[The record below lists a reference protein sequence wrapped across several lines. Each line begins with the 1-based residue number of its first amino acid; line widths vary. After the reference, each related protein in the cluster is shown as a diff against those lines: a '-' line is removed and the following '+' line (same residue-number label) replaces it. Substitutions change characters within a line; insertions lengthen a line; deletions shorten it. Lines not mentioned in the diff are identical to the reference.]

1 MHFIHFHHVC
11 FLSNECHAPP
21 IKGEELWDY
30 CVATTGGHMKTWSD
44 QIRDL
49 QDQAK
54 ANAAAR
60 EQQAVEA
67 FTRRTTPVQTR
78 LEKLINSMPE
88 SERIKPR
95 PLSFF
100 SQMLLARHR
109 GKHAHVGETGEALR
123 ALGWTRKRD
132 WSDAEYGY
140 RAMWWPPQTR
150 PR

>member
-1 MHFIHFHHVC
+1 
-11 FLSNECHAPP
+11 
-21 IKGEELWDY
+21 
-30 CVATTGGHMKTWSD
+30 MKTCSD
-44 QIRDL
+44 QLREF
-49 QDQAK
+49 QNQAK
-54 ANAAAR
+54 IDAALR
-60 EQQAVEA
+60 EQQTVET

-88 SERIKPR
+88 SERSKPR

-132 WSDAEYGY
+132 WSSADKSF
-140 RAMWWPPQTR
+140 RAMWWPPQTK
-150 PR
+150 PS